1 MTRPVSGPRLYRPVT
16 PRLLVTELVA
26 RVLGVRPD
34 GWTRVALDGAP
45 AAEPGALADRLADE
59 LRERGRAVM
68 RVSAGDFLRPA
79 SVRLEHGREDPGS
92 YYDGW
97 LDTAALHREVLRPLD
112 PVGTGPAG
120 MGPAGMGKVLPRLWN
135 PTTDR
140 SYRAERVALPPRA
153 VLLLDGP
160 LLLGRKLPL
169 ELTVHLALSDG
180 ALARRTPQ
188 ERRWTLA
195 AFDRYRHEVDP
206 ERVADIVVRWDH
218 PDNPAISATAG

>member
-1 MTRPVSGPRLYRPVT
+1 VTRPASRRPRLYRPVS
-16 PRLLVTELVA
+16 PRLLVTELAA

-45 AAEPGALADRLADE
+45 AANPGALADRLADE

-97 LDTAALHREVLRPLD
+97 LDTAALHREVLGPLD
-112 PVGTGPAG
+112 PAGTGE
-120 MGPAGMGKVLPRLWN
+120 VLPRLWN
-135 PTTDR
+135 PATDR
-140 SYRAERVALPPRA
+140 SYRAERIAVPPRG

-160 LLLGRKLPL
+160 LLLGRGLPL
-169 ELTVHLALSDG
+169 EFTVHLALSDG

-188 ERRWTLA
+188 QWRWTLA
-195 AFDRYRHEVDP
+195 AFDRYRREVDP
-206 ERVADIVVRWDH
+206 ERVADATIRWDH
-218 PDNPAISATAG
+218 PDNPAISVTAG